1 MNYLDRT
8 PSIIKETS
16 SGLFT
21 YDIRDDMFQTR
32 EVECLGE
39 INPESVN
46 ALIRQIRFLARQAP
60 GEEITMYVSSP
71 GGEVTSGLALLDV
84 MKAVQCPIRTIC
96 VGTAASMGAVIFA
109 AGNKRQMLPHSR
121 LMIHDPLVG
130 QSVGGSALKL
140 KSLSEDIMRTRETL
154 GGLLAQATG
163 RTIEEIYEKTADDTW
178 FDAREAVDFGLAD
191 EIIHTL

>member
-1 MNYLDRT
+1 MNYIDKT

-16 SGLFT
+16 SGMFT
-21 YDIRDDMFQTR
+21 YDIRDDMFQAR

-39 INPESVN
+39 INAESVN
-46 ALIRQIRFLARQAP
+46 ALIRQLRFLARQDPEA
-60 GEEITMYVSSP
+60 EITLYINSP
-71 GGEVTSGLALLDV
+71 GGEVASGLALLDV
-84 MKAVQCPIRTIC
+84 MKAVKCPIRTIC

-109 AGNKRQMLPHSR
+109 AGARRQMLPHSR
-121 LMIHDPLVG
+121 VMIHDPLID
-130 QSVGGSALKL
+130 QSIGGSALKL
-140 KSLSEDIMRTRETL
+140 KRMSEDIMRTREVL

-163 RTIEEIYEKTADDTW
+163 HTVDEIYAKTAEDAW

>member
-21 YDIRDDMFQTR
+21 YDIRDDMFQAR

-39 INPESVN
+39 INAESVN
-46 ALIRQIRFLARQAP
+46 ALIRQIRFLARQDP
-60 GEEITMYVSSP
+60 GAEITLYVSSL
-71 GGEVTSGLALLDV
+71 GGEVSSGLALLDV
-84 MKAVQCPIRTIC
+84 MKAVQCPIRTVC

-109 AGNKRQMLPHSR
+109 AGSRRQMLPHAQ
-121 LMIHDPLVG
+121 LMIHDPLIS
-130 QSVGGSALKL
+130 QSAGGSALKL
-140 KSLSEDIMRTRETL
+140 KGLCESIMRTRETL

-163 RTIEEIYEKTADDTW
+163 RPIEEIYEKTAEDTW
-178 FDAREAVDFGLAD
+178 FDAQEAVDFGLAD